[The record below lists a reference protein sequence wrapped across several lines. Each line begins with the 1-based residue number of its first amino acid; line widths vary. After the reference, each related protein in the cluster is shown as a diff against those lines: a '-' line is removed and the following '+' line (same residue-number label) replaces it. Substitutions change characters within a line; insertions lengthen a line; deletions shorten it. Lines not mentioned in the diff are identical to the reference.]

1 MTKEERLQNWKDIIN
16 GVFRAESDINAIED
30 VKDGKNWNQLLMEAK
45 VADAETREKIADEY
59 VEAIAKQIM
68 ENRYM
73 WFENDKF

>member
-30 VKDGKNWNQLLMEAK
+30 VRDGKSWHDLLMETK
-45 VADAETREKIADEY
+45 GADSETRDRIADEY

-68 ENRYM
+68 DKGYLR
-73 WFENDKF
+73 FENDKF

>member
-45 VADAETREKIADEY
+45 VADAETRDRVADEY

>member
-30 VKDGKNWNQLLMEAK
+30 VRDGKNWNQLLMEAK
-45 VADAETREKIADEY
+45 VADAETKDRVADEY

-73 WFENDKF
+73 WFANDNF

>member
-30 VKDGKNWNQLLMEAK
+30 VRDGKNWNQLLMEAK
-45 VADAETREKIADEY
+45 VADTETRDRVADEY

-73 WFENDKF
+73 WFANDNF

>member
-30 VKDGKNWNQLLMEAK
+30 VRDGKNWNQLLMEAK
-45 VADAETREKIADEY
+45 VADAETRDRVADEY

-73 WFENDKF
+73 WFANDNF